1 MVMSKGLHGTDV
13 FFMHACNWTVYW
25 TGVSGVGSMGGVR
38 ANATIH
44 LSEAPREAP
53 LYMSHIL
60 FTVLKFRVCSIGR
73 VLRTPLFQLIVVMK
87 ELE

>member
-1 MVMSKGLHGTDV
+1 M
-13 FFMHACNWTVYW
+13 YW
-25 TGVSGVGSMGGVR
+25 TGVSGVGNTGVVG
-38 ANATIH
+38 ANATIRFFVRGTR
-44 LSEAPREAP
+44 AAP

-60 FTVLKFRVCSIGR
+60 FTVLKFRLCFIGR